1 MRPGVVWPGEP
12 REGDMMFTGAGIL
25 AVAVVV
31 LAAIWAL
38 VLYGS
43 TYFGP
48 REE

>member
-1 MRPGVVWPGEP
+1 MVLAREP
-12 REGDMMFTGAGIL
+12 REGHMMFTGAGIL

>member
-1 MRPGVVWPGEP
+1 
-12 REGDMMFTGAGIL
+12 MMFTGAGIL

-31 LAAIWAL
+31 LACIWAL

>member
-1 MRPGVVWPGEP
+1 
-12 REGDMMFTGAGIL
+12 MMFTGPGIL

-31 LAAIWAL
+31 LAIVWAI